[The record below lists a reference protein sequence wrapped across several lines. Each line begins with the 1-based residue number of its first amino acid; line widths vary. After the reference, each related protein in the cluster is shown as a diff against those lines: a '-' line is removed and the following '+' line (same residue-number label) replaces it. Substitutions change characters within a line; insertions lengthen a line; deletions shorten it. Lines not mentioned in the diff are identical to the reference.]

1 MNNRKEMKRARGFTA
16 VELFVVVGIVLVVSA
31 LLLPA
36 IQEARS
42 RANSASCQNNLR
54 QLAGGAHQYHEA
66 YTMLPGW
73 VALGMPENHSNR
85 NAYWSIHAQLLPFVG
100 GSELY
105 DNLNFRIR
113 LPAIELS
120 PVDEWQAQSTA
131 SKTVVSVFL
140 CPADANPAGYLG
152 ATNYRGCWGAG
163 PYWNRTLEFPD
174 SINGVFAGDYIVPVS
189 FSSVYDG
196 LASTSMFSERTIG
209 LGSTAKKIVSSREI
223 LGIPGELMPHDAIEA
238 ELVCQSLS
246 LMDDDTVGA
255 STHAGRRWISTG
267 LHMTLYNHALRPND
281 VAKDCLYF
289 GAVPP
294 VGALGARSF
303 HGGIVNVA
311 SADGRVSSVSDAIDL
326 GVWRAY
332 STRDGGEIVL
342 AP

>member
-1 MNNRKEMKRARGFTA
+1 MNRAKGFTA
-16 VELFVVVGIVLVVSA
+16 VELFVVTGIVLLVAA

-73 VALGMPENHSNR
+73 VAPGAPENHFDR

-100 GSELY
+100 SSELY

-113 LPAIELS
+113 LPAVEAS
-120 PVDEWQAQSTA
+120 PVAEWQAQSTA
-131 SKTVVSVFL
+131 SNTAVSVFL
-140 CPADANPAGYLG
+140 CPGDRNPAAYLG
-152 ATNYRGCWGAG
+152 ATNYRGCWGVG
-163 PYWNRTLEFPD
+163 PYWDRTLEFPD
-174 SINGVFAGDYIVPVS
+174 SVNGIFAGNYVTPVS
-189 FSSVYDG
+189 FSHVYDG

-209 LGSTAKKIVSSREI
+209 PGATAQKIVSSREI
-223 LGIPGELMPHDAIEA
+223 LGIPGGLMPHDAIEA
-238 ELVCQSLS
+238 EKVCQSLS
-246 LMDDDTVGA
+246 LMDDDKVGV
-255 STHAGRRWISTG
+255 HAHSGRRWISTG

-289 GAVPP
+289 GAAPP
-294 VGALGARSF
+294 VGAVGARSF
-303 HGGIVNVA
+303 HGGIVNIA
-311 SADGRVSSVSDAIDL
+311 CADGRVSSVSDTIDL